1 MDPEELEHFEAL
13 LTQRRAELLRGG
25 DVEIEPVLKD
35 PAEKVDEDAAP
46 LSEMSQVIAS
56 RRNQQRSLELEWIEQ
71 ALTRLCNE
79 PEEFGECRG
88 CGNEIPRRRLEVMP
102 WALFCVACEEKR
114 APSRGRR
121 RRHAA
126 DYLD

>member
-1 MDPEELEHFEAL
+1 MDREELEHFEAL
-13 LTQRRAELLRGG
+13 LTQRRAELLRTG

-46 LSEMSQVIAS
+46 LTEMSQVIAS
-56 RRNQQRSLELEWIEQ
+56 RRNQQRSLELERIEQ
-71 ALTRLCNE
+71 ALARLRNDPDE
-79 PEEFGECRG
+79 YGECRG
-88 CGNEIPRRRLEVMP
+88 CGNEIPHRRLELMP

-114 APSRGRR
+114 EPARGKR